1 MISVIVPVYNAEKY
15 IERCVDS
22 ILAQTYT
29 DWELYLIDD
38 GSEDNSL
45 AKIKKYEKLESR
57 IRVIHQN
64 NQGAGASRNYGLDL
78 VSGDY
83 VVFVDSDDYI
93 ESSYFELLSK
103 HKEDIVFIDVNRR
116 DDKGNIKAKE
126 RLSKFKHFTK
136 DDILR
141 AQMTGKIL
149 WGGVRKAVKR
159 KLIDKYNIRYTE
171 HKVGEEALYSF
182 LVLYYAETFSFIDK
196 PVYNYE
202 VHPNSLSQ
210 TLHIDPWGDVALVLR
225 DKVKEL
231 GIYNDYA
238 DTLNSFIITAAIV
251 SLSKMAKIM
260 KYKDFKKAA
269 VKKLSYTNSLID
281 RVYVIDKTHMNDKAR
296 ILFPIVRL
304 NMIRILYFISRLK

>member
-141 AQMTGKIL
+141 AQMTGKIF

-269 VKKLSYTNSLID
+269 EKKLSYTNSLID